1 MDISKI
7 SVSGIEY
14 DVKDEYARNNMG
26 VKEEDVVG
34 IVDDYVAKNKEQLK
48 GDKGDQGIQGVQGE
62 KGDKGDKGDTG
73 ASGKD
78 GVDGMDGAVGADGK
92 SAYDVARDN
101 GFEGTETEWLDSLV
115 GKDGENGDTPQKGT
129 DYWTNTDKEE
139 ILSECKSYIDSEI
152 LGGES

>member
-48 GDKGDQGIQGVQGE
+48 GDKGD
-62 KGDKGDKGDTG
+62 KGDNG
-73 ASGKD
+73 AN
-78 GVDGMDGAVGADGK
+78 GVDGSDGK
-92 SAYDVARDN
+92 SAYDIARDN
-101 GFEGTETEWLDSLV
+101 GFEGTEAEWLESLK
-115 GKDGENGDTPQKGT
+115 GKDGENGVTPQKGT

>member
-14 DVKDEYARNNMG
+14 NVIDEYARNNMG

-34 IVDDYVAKNKEQLK
+34 FVDDYVTENKEQLK
-48 GDKGDQGIQGVQGE
+48 GDKGD
-62 KGDKGDKGDTG
+62 KGDNG
-73 ASGKD
+73 AN
-78 GVDGMDGAVGADGK
+78 GVNGSDGK
-92 SAYDVARDN
+92 SAYDIARDN
-101 GFEGTETEWLDSLV
+101 GFDGTESEWLDSLV
-115 GKDGENGDTPQKGT
+115 GKDGENVVTPQKGT

>member
-14 DVKDEYARNNMG
+14 DVKDEYARKNMG

-48 GDKGDQGIQGVQGE
+48 GDKGE
-62 KGDKGDKGDTG
+62 KGDKGDQGVRGEKGEKGD
-73 ASGKD
+73 S
-78 GVDGMDGAVGADGK
+78 GADGK
-92 SAYDVARDN
+92 DGAN
-101 GFEGTETEWLDSLV
+101 GVS
-115 GKDGENGDTPQKGT
+115 PQRGT
-129 DYWTNTDKEE
+129 DYWTSSDKEE